1 MTIEKLPIRTYFDN
15 KDREVTEGTFIEFKI
30 NEIVDFLNNQDK
42 KNMIDQVVKESNADQ
57 RLTLYKAELITEIEK
72 LRGRKHNV
80 YNMDNKVANDTA
92 NYVWEEAL
100 DSVLDIIKKKQ

>member
-100 DSVLDIIKKKQ
+100 DSVLDIIKKRK